1 MTHITIYRNQE
12 NACTGF
18 LCEGHAGYANA
29 GEDIVCAGI
38 STLVINTINSI
49 ELLTTTQILADA
61 DEAEGTIVVNFP
73 SGCDDQAKLLVD
85 AMILGL
91 QGIQNNYGKKF
102 LTLDFKEV

>member
-12 NACTGF
+12 NAFTGF
-18 LCEGHAGYANA
+18 LCEGHAGYADE

-49 ELLTTTQILADA
+49 EALTTTQILADA
-61 DEAEGTIVVNFP
+61 DAESGTIHVNLP
-73 SGCDDQAKLLVD
+73 SGCDGQAKLLVD

-91 QGIQNNYGKKF
+91 QGIQTNYGKKF

>member
-12 NACTGF
+12 NAFTGF
-18 LCEGHAGYANA
+18 LCEGHAGYADE

-49 ELLTTTQILADA
+49 EALTTTQILADA
-61 DEAEGTIVVNFP
+61 DAESGTIHVNLP
-73 SGCDDQAKLLVD
+73 LGCDEQAKLLVD

-91 QGIQNNYGKKF
+91 QGIQTNYGKKF

>member
-1 MTHITIYRNQE
+1 MTHITIYRNQ
-12 NACTGF
+12 ASAFTGF
-18 LCEGHAGYANA
+18 CCDGHAGYADA

-49 ELLTTTQILADA
+49 ELLTETTILADA
-61 DEAEGTIVVNFP
+61 DEADGAIDVNFP
-73 SGCDDQAKLLVD
+73 SGCDKQAKLLVD

>member
-12 NACTGF
+12 NAFTGF
-18 LCEGHAGYANA
+18 LCEGHAGYADA

-38 STLVINTINSI
+38 STLVINTINAI
-49 ELLTTTQILADA
+49 DALTATEILADA
-61 DEAEGTIVVNFP
+61 DETKGTINVNFP
-73 SGCDDQAKLLVD
+73 SGCEDQAKLLVD

-91 QGIQNNYGKKF
+91 QGIQTNYGKKF

>member
-1 MTHITIYRNQE
+1 MTHITIYRNQK
-12 NACTGF
+12 NAFTGF
-18 LCEGHAGYANA
+18 CCDGHAGYADA

-49 ELLTTTQILADA
+49 EILTATQILADA
-61 DEAEGTIVVNFP
+61 DEVDGTIHVNFP
-73 SGCDDQAKLLVD
+73 SGCDEQAELLVN

-91 QGIQNNYGKKF
+91 QGIQKNYGKKF

>member
-1 MTHITIYRNQE
+1 MTHITIYRNQK
-12 NACTGF
+12 NVFTGF
-18 LCEGHAGYANA
+18 LCDGHAGYADA

-49 ELLTTTQILADA
+49 EVLTDTEILADA
-61 DEAEGTIVVNFP
+61 EQESGTIHVNFP
-73 SGCDDQAKLLVD
+73 SGCDKQAKLLVD

-91 QGIQNNYGKKF
+91 QGIQKNYGKKF

>member
-1 MTHITIYRNQE
+1 MTHITIYRNQK
-12 NACTGF
+12 NAFTGF
-18 LCEGHAGYANA
+18 CCDGHAGYADA

-49 ELLTTTQILADA
+49 EILTATQILADA
-61 DEAEGTIVVNFP
+61 DEVDGTIHVNFP
-73 SGCDDQAKLLVD
+73 SGCDEQAVLLVN

-91 QGIQNNYGKKF
+91 QGIQKNYGKRF